1 MTVNLSGTLE
11 IKKKLSIFVQ
21 LGEELF
27 YESKNISFAMT
38 IQSAI
43 AINATLCS
51 VLFLI
56 LLTLKKLNQTL

>member
-27 YESKNISFAMT
+27 YESKNISFAMN

-43 AINATLCS
+43 VINAALCS

-56 LLTLKKLNQTL
+56 LLALKTLNQTP